1 MIKVKNRKMVRRLAY
16 KSLKANKLRNRIAV
30 IAIIL
35 TTLLFTSLF
44 TVASGVVQSIQK
56 GLMRQVGG
64 DGHAVLKYITN
75 EQYDKVKSHPL
86 IKEIS
91 YCMPLCDELENEV
104 FLKRRTEFWY
114 VDEEGLK
121 LQFITLSKGHL
132 PNKSNEVI
140 ADTTTLQLLGV
151 PLEEGAPIT
160 LELRIRGEV
169 IKRGFV
175 LSGWWESDPVFGV
188 GQIFAS
194 KAYMAL
200 HYEELQ
206 NTYYADFSMTGA
218 ISCYILFNN
227 SFHLQDKLGQVITE
241 SGFSVNEEDPNY
253 IASNVNWSYLSTNF
267 NGSPPE
273 LIAGVGFG
281 CLFILIVGYLII
293 YNIFQISVIRD
304 TKFYGLL
311 KAIGTTPKQLKKILR
326 VQAYLLSVVGIP
338 IGLVL
343 GFICGKT
350 LVPVVMMQTAY
361 GNGYCV
367 THLSPGIFIFS
378 IAFSFTTVWISTFK
392 PCRMVCRISPI
403 EAMRY
408 NISLTHFGG
417 KKQKKGH
424 KGAKIAKMALSNLGR
439 HRKQTVLVVMSL
451 SLSVI
456 LLSIVSKMAV
466 SIDLEK
472 FMARDSSSDFLIAHA
487 DYFNNEYYG
496 EENKVSQEM
505 IKEAQKLY
513 GFEEGGA
520 IYGGS
525 EIAFSVCD
533 PDGAKEHYNCDEE
546 GNYYLDIYGMDKV
559 PLEQLVLIDGE
570 MDQEKLATGKYV
582 LEGIH
587 LDDYRRPE
595 MDKKHFEVGERVT
608 ISQYQQVSNKEVII
622 LGHVGFSGNQI
633 SRRFSDYTFFMSTQG
648 YKQVVDSPTCMN
660 YSFNVADDAEQKI
673 EDYLKHYTEVVEP
686 QMNYSSRLTIARSC
700 ENMKRMVLL
709 AGGALAV
716 IVAVISLINLL
727 NAILTSII
735 TRRNEL
741 AMLESIGMTKRQIKW
756 MLALEGC
763 DYVMLTA
770 LVVLIVGGSFTKF
783 ILTGI
788 IDSIWFMTYQEVIW
802 PEVVLIMIFFLF
814 GISLSYFAYS
824 LIAKKESIVDRMR
837 CVES

>member
-1 MIKVKNRKMVRRLAY
+1 MVRSLAY

-44 TVASGVVQSIQK
+44 TVASGVVQSIQR
-56 GLMRQVGG
+56 GLMRQAGG

-75 EQYDKVKSHPL
+75 EQYDKVKSHPI

-91 YCMPLCDELENEV
+91 YCMSLCDDLENKA

-121 LQFITLSKGHL
+121 LQFITLCKGHL

-140 ADTTTLQLLGV
+140 ADTMTLQLLGV

-160 LELRIRGEV
+160 LELRIRDQV
-169 IKRGFV
+169 FKRDFV
-175 LSGWWESDPVFGV
+175 LSGWWESDP
-188 GQIFAS
+188 IFSGGRIIGS

-200 HYEELQ
+200 HQEELQ
-206 NTYYADFSMTGA
+206 NTYYTDLSMTGA
-218 ISCYILFNN
+218 ISCYILFDN
-227 SFHLQDKLGQVITE
+227 SFNLENKLGQVITE
-241 SGFSVNEEDPNY
+241 SGFSVNIEEPNY
-253 IASNVNWSYLSTNF
+253 IESNVNWSYLSTNF
-267 NGSPPE
+267 NGTSPE
-273 LIAGVGFG
+273 LIAGIGFG
-281 CLFILIVGYLII
+281 CVIILIVGYLII
-293 YNIFQISVIRD
+293 YNIFQVSVIRD

-311 KAIGTTPKQLKKILR
+311 RAIGTTPNQLKRILR
-326 VQAYLLSVVGIP
+326 IQAYLLSVVGIP
-338 IGLVL
+338 IGLAV

-350 LVPVVMMQTAY
+350 LVPIVMMETAY
-361 GNGYCV
+361 GNAYCV

-408 NISLTHFGG
+408 NISLTHFGV

-472 FMARDSSSDFLIAHA
+472 FIARNSSSDFLIAHA
-487 DYFNNEYYG
+487 DYFNNDYYG
-496 EENKVSQEM
+496 EENAVSQEM
-505 IKEAQKLY
+505 IEEVRKLS
-513 GFEEGGA
+513 GFEDGGA

-533 PDGAKEHYNCDEE
+533 PDGPKEHYNRHEE
-546 GNYYLDIYGMDKV
+546 GNYYLDIYGMDEV
-559 PLEQLVLIDGE
+559 PLQQLMLIDGE
-570 MDQEKLATGKYV
+570 MEQEKLATGEYV
-582 LEGIH
+582 LEGIQ
-587 LDDYRRPE
+587 LDDYQRPE

-608 ISQYQQVSNKEVII
+608 ISRHQQVSNKEVII
-622 LGHVGFSGNQI
+622 LGHVGFSSNQI
-633 SRRFSDYTFFMSTQG
+633 DRRFGDYTFFMSTPG

-660 YSFNVADDAEQKI
+660 YSFNVIDGAEQKI

-686 QMNYSSRLTIARSC
+686 QMNYSSRSTIARSC
-700 ENMKRMVLL
+700 ENIKRMVLL

-735 TRRNEL
+735 IRRNEL

-763 DYVMLTA
+763 DYALLTT

-783 ILTGI
+783 ILSGI
-788 IDSIWFMTYQEVIW
+788 IGSIWFMTYREVIW
-802 PEVVLIMIFFLF
+802 PVVVLLIIFFVF
-814 GISLSYFAYS
+814 GIGVSYFTYEK
-824 LIAKKESIVDRMR
+824 IAKKESIVDRMR